1 MFKSHRDTAAMALT
15 LTMVS
20 SVILFVLLS
29 VFDLCLSLVSSSY
42 LQERIT
48 GHAWL
53 EQVCRDGLVILFL

>member
-1 MFKSHRDTAAMALT
+1 MALA
-15 LTMVS
+15 LTVVS
-20 SVILFVLLS
+20 SVVLFVLLS

>member
-1 MFKSHRDTAAMALT
+1 MALT
-15 LTMVS
+15 LKMVS

-29 VFDLCLSLVSSSY
+29 VFDLCLSLVSASY

-53 EQVCRDGLVILFL
+53 EQVVVLFL